1 MIGNEWLK
9 QGFEPR
15 TSTVLCTKTLGSNP
29 SIRHLTYAKREAST
43 SKQMHGF
50 EPWPSLFT
58 KPNSLFNE
66 APLVD
71 YFNLIFFQKFFQRDK
86 KSLRSNLFCFGHQP
100 SFSLPRNLFQKVF
113 VSEIVTSCNKLQRAI
128 DIYKNDSFDLD
139 LVLASGTSL
148 ERLLLGWHPSHK
160 LVKTEVS
167 YYTPIC

>member
-15 TSTVLCTKTLGSNP
+15 TSTVLCTKARIPAFDISLTLNGKRPQANKCMDSNP
-29 SIRHLTYAKREAST
+29 DL
-43 SKQMHGF
+43 
-50 EPWPSLFT
+50 LFLID
-58 KPNSLFNE
+58 KWPNSLFDE

-86 KSLRSNLFCFGHQP
+86 KSLRNNLFCFGHQP

-128 DIYKNDSFDLD
+128 DIYKKDSFDLD

-148 ERLLLGWHPSHK
+148 ERLLSR
-160 LVKTEVS
+160 VTS
-167 YYTPIC
+167 